1 MRYNASAYFSEKVK
15 GFSMNKIFLG
25 NALWQ
30 LIMLADPVSKL
41 VLLTLLGM
49 SITCWTIFFYKLI
62 LLRVKREQMRQA
74 ISAIKTIPDLHGLVN
89 LATEISKTLPGY
101 FLSQNLAFLKGL
113 VQRREQDQSYV
124 AVREWEGVQG
134 YINQTFDELVLQ
146 EERYMPILYSSAGVA
161 TLIGLFGTVW
171 GLIHA
176 FVRIGEFQSADIATV
191 APGIAEALITTL
203 AGLVV
208 AIPAF
213 LMFHYLTVQNRK
225 LEYQLSVFADRY
237 TWIIKQLF
245 IQ

>member
-1 MRYNASAYFSEKVK
+1 
-15 GFSMNKIFLG
+15 MNKLFLG

-30 LIMLADPVSKL
+30 LIMLADPLSKL
-41 VLLTLLGM
+41 VLFSLLLM

-74 ISAIKTIPDLHGLVN
+74 IGAIKVTKDLHGLVS
-89 LATEISKTLPGY
+89 LASEISKTLPGH
-101 FLSQNLAFLKGL
+101 FLAQNLAFLKGL
-113 VQRREQDQSYV
+113 VQRREADQAYV
-124 AVREWEGVQG
+124 AIREWEGVQN
-134 YINQTFDELVLQ
+134 YANQSLDEMIFQ
-146 EERYMPILYSSAGVA
+146 EERYMPFLFSCAGVS

-176 FVRIGEFQSADIATV
+176 FVRISEYQSADITTV

-208 AIPAF
+208 AIPAYI
-213 LMFHYLTVQNRK
+213 MFHYLTVQNRK

-237 TWIIKQLF
+237 LWIIKQLF
-245 IQ
+245 VQ